1 MSANAIARLLVIIF
15 LAVLIASVVIIARS
29 DADIELTAT
38 HNSYHDQYLSASNGL
53 KLNWLF
59 DNGLYLSG
67 EYSGYSE
74 LRYGGQDTAE
84 VFFYSLSTGL
94 RGYIELRQSRAFVYA
109 QAGYYQPYFNYMSSY
124 KEAFHYRHA
133 ELLHGVDR
141 PGNWAE
147 YNYELHPGIGG
158 ELGFGID
165 KSLSKSTS
173 FSFFGGYRVLKLRE
187 VIRGWGPAPKK
198 DGYWKTRNDKDFGGY
213 SVGITIKRAF

>member
-1 MSANAIARLLVIIF
+1 MSTNAITRLLVIIF
-15 LAVLIASVVIIARS
+15 LAVLIASVIIIARS

-38 HNSYHDQYLSASNGL
+38 HNNYYDQYLSASNGL

-84 VFFYSLSTGL
+84 VFFYSLSVGL
-94 RGYIELRQSRAFVYA
+94 RAYLELRQSRAFVYA

-124 KEAFHYRHA
+124 QEAFGYRHH

-141 PGNWAE
+141 DRHWQK

-158 ELGFGID
+158 EFGFGIE
-165 KSLSKSTS
+165 KPITQTMSLIAHGAHRS
-173 FSFFGGYRVLKLRE
+173 LKLRE
-187 VIRGWGPAPKK
+187 VIRGWGPEPKEN
-198 DGYWKTRNDKDFGGY
+198 GYWKCRNDKDFGGY
-213 SVGITIKRAF
+213 SVGLTIKRAF